1 MILRKKLMN
10 GFFAVV
16 QHEKLMIEVFLEE
29 FKPILIESCEC
40 ENRSVTHLESVFANF
55 GSSQI
60 RRKGQNDQFSVQ
72 HSYPKK
78 GLRLNISLKTSSC

>member
-1 MILRKKLMN
+1 MN

-16 QHEKLMIEVFLEE
+16 HHEKLMIEVFLEE

-40 ENRSVTHLESVFANF
+40 ENRSVTHLESVFATLDH
-55 GSSQI
+55 
-60 RRKGQNDQFSVQ
+60 RKSGGRDKNDQFSVQ

-78 GLRLNISLKTSSC
+78 GLRLNISL